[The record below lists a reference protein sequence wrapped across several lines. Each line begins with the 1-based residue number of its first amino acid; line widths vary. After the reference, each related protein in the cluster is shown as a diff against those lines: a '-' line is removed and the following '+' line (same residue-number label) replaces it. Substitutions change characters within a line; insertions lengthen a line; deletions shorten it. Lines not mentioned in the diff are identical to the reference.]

1 MWFVV
6 SLRKGYYMRQ
16 FSLFAWTHVALLI
29 VVTQSY
35 LIIQNLF
42 EGLIWFIMPI
52 LMIVINDVMAYMF
65 GFFLGKTPLI
75 KLSPKKTWEGYLG
88 GGFATVIMTMILGH
102 VLAQYPFFIC
112 PVEFNENLGH
122 ATHYT
127 CEPSYNFVLQELSIP
142 GISNLRQMLRMKET
156 VTIYP
161 VMIHAFFMSIFASVI
176 GPFGGF
182 FASGFKRAFKI
193 KDFGD
198 IIPGHGG
205 IMDRFDCQFLMAT
218 FVNVYIHSFIHSAS
232 PTDLLRK
239 SLALKPEDQLVLYY
253 QLQDS
258 LKERGILI

>member
-1 MWFVV
+1 
-6 SLRKGYYMRQ
+6 MRQ

-127 CEPSYNFVLQELSIP
+127 QV
-142 GISNLRQMLRMKET
+142 LRQPRGQ
-156 VTIYP
+156 VR
-161 VMIHAFFMSIFASVI
+161 VWCV
-176 GPFGGF
+176 G
-182 FASGFKRAFKI
+182 
-193 KDFGD
+193 
-198 IIPGHGG
+198 
-205 IMDRFDCQFLMAT
+205 
-218 FVNVYIHSFIHSAS
+218 
-232 PTDLLRK
+232 RK
-239 SLALKPEDQLVLYY
+239 WPC
-253 QLQDS
+253 
-258 LKERGILI
+258 